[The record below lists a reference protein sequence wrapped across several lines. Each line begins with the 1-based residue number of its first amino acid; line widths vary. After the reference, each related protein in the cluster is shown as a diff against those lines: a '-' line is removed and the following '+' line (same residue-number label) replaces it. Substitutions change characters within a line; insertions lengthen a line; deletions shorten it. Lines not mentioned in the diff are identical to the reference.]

1 MSGDVRRCVMVMD
14 QLCHQKQPLRYL
26 GEIIEKAMCQY
37 GAEGK
42 PLSVREFTELVNR
55 HWGDQYAK
63 KSSINR
69 LKNAGR
75 ADRKDTSKQID
86 RHLLTQIAPF
96 TPYTAE
102 ELWAMANQRAISYAQ
117 DDAESQSAIK
127 SLCTEKDS
135 QGKDMPTL
143 IEMVGTQ
150 VQAKGRTEF
159 LRISR
164 LTEAELDSLLTGKP
178 IHQSLAYFLAPVLSL
193 SVDRVLDLI
202 VEANEILVRDTPDAT
217 LRDRNKS
224 SDEQPPEESSK
235 NGNHN

>member
-1 MSGDVRRCVMVMD
+1 
-14 QLCHQKQPLRYL
+14 
-26 GEIIEKAMCQY
+26 
-37 GAEGK
+37 
-42 PLSVREFTELVNR
+42 
-55 HWGDQYAK
+55 
-63 KSSINR
+63 
-69 LKNAGR
+69 
-75 ADRKDTSKQID
+75 
-86 RHLLTQIAPF
+86 
-96 TPYTAE
+96 
-102 ELWAMANQRAISYAQ
+102 
-117 DDAESQSAIK
+117 
-127 SLCTEKDS
+127 
-135 QGKDMPTL
+135 MPTL

>member
-1 MSGDVRRCVMVMD
+1 MSGDVGRCVMVMD

-26 GEIIEKAMCQY
+26 GEIIEKAMRQY
-37 GAEGK
+37 GADGK

-102 ELWAMANQRAISYAQ
+102 ELWAMANQRATFYAQQ
-117 DDAESQSAIK
+117 DDAESKSAIK
-127 SLCTEKDS
+127 SLCTEKES

-202 VEANEILVRDTPDAT
+202 VEANETCHPDQND
-217 LRDRNKS
+217 LPD
-224 SDEQPPEESSK
+224 QPPGEPTV
-235 NGNHN
+235 NGKHP